1 MPHNEHVNEL
11 VQSSYQKPLVI
22 TFTAEW
28 IGSSFLLE
36 TVLKRISKI
45 RYDLDFRFFDSDEV
59 PKLAAYFDVTEI
71 PTSLYLDK
79 GEIVDRFSHLMSQ
92 RKIESWLDNYSKK
105 KRS

>member
-1 MPHNEHVNEL
+1 MPHNEHVNQL

-36 TVLKRISKI
+36 TVLRRIATI
-45 RYDLDFRFFDSDEV
+45 RHDLDFRFFDSEEE

-71 PTSLYLDK
+71 PTSLYLHN
-79 GEIVDRFSHLMSQ
+79 GEIVGRFSQLMSQ
-92 RKIESWLDNYSKK
+92 RKIESWLNNYSKK
-105 KRS
+105 KRP